1 MKAPTGSRA
10 AFSPRVS
17 RCETNPIKTNQTGTK
32 GKNVAITGIKG
43 FNDILPGE
51 VRKWQHV
58 EQTARRVFELYGFSE
73 IRVPILEKTELFARS
88 IGDATDIVEKEM
100 YSFTDKG
107 GNNVTMRP
115 EGTAGVIRSF
125 IEHKLHVS
133 DPVAKLY
140 YMGPM
145 FRYERPQKGRYRQFH
160 QIGVEVAGVSDPKI
174 DAQVQT
180 MLCHFFSELGLDEPR
195 LQINSLGC
203 HECRPAYRR
212 KLREFLRERLDRLC
226 DDCKRRYETNPLRAL
241 DCKAAGCKEAT
252 AGAPSVLDHLCEGC
266 AEHFARTRG
275 YLESAGTGYDI
286 NPRMVR
292 GLDYYTRTT
301 FELVTGLLG
310 SQSAVAAGGRYDHLI
325 GELGGPAIPGIGF
338 ALGVE
343 RVVLLLDREGFST
356 RPDLFIACHGEAAGD
371 EAFRL
376 MSRLQRLG
384 VSVEMDYE
392 GKSLKSQMRRADK
405 FNARFTLILGEDEL
419 GRGTAAVKDMDRGV
433 QQDVSLQPERI
444 ASVVRGGDG
453 S

>member
-1 MKAPTGSRA
+1 
-10 AFSPRVS
+10 
-17 RCETNPIKTNQTGTK
+17 
-32 GKNVAITGIKG
+32 VAINGIKG

-51 VRKWQHV
+51 VRKWRHV
-58 EQTARRVFELYGFSE
+58 EETARRVFEIYGFCE
-73 IRVPILEKTELFARS
+73 IRVPVLEKTELFARS

-107 GNNVTMRP
+107 GNGVTLRP

-125 IEHKLHVS
+125 IEHKLHVA

-140 YMGPM
+140 YLGPM

-174 DAQVQT
+174 DAQVLT
-180 MLCHFFSELGLDEPR
+180 MLCHFFAELGLTEPR

-203 HECRPAYRR
+203 HECRPGYRE
-212 KLREFLRERLDRLC
+212 KLQKFLHDRLDALC
-226 DDCKRRYETNPLRAL
+226 DDCRRRYVTNPLRAL
-241 DCKAAGCKEAT
+241 DCKAAGCREAT
-252 AGAPSVLDHLCEGC
+252 ASAPSVLDHLCPGC
-266 AEHFARTRG
+266 DEHFSRTRAG
-275 YLESAGTGYDI
+275 LEAAGTPYEI

-310 SQSAVAAGGRYDHLI
+310 AQSAVAAGGRYDRLI
-325 GELGGPAIPGIGF
+325 EELGGPSLPGIGF
-338 ALGVE
+338 AMGVE
-343 RVVLLLDREGFST
+343 RVVLLLGDTDFGV
-356 RPDLFIACHGEAAGD
+356 RPDLFIAFHGDAAGN

-376 MSRLQRLG
+376 MCRLQRLG

-405 FNARFTLILGEDEL
+405 FGARHTLILGEDEL
-419 GRGTAAVKDMDRGV
+419 ARGMAVIKEMDSGV
-433 QQDVSLQPERI
+433 QREVALDPENI
-444 ASVVRGGDG
+444 NMLLAPGSGAGDMRKEQQ
-453 S
+453 